1 MNRSSKT
8 YEYSGILGN
17 IAERKELVLERQLSG
32 CSSRGPGFDSKH
44 PDGGLQWSV
53 IQVSGE
59 PMFSS
64 DLYRHRAHISCTG
77 KHGGRIPYT
86 YNKNR
91 KR

>member
-8 YEYSGILGN
+8 YKYSGILGN

-59 PMFSS
+59 PMLSS
-64 DLYRHRAHISCTG
+64 DLYIWCTG
-77 KHGGRIPYT
+77 KHGGRIPHT
-86 YNKNR
+86 YKKNR